1 MFGCDR
7 LAALRAS
14 SSKRRTSSGSD
25 SNCSRRILTATSR
38 PSRTSRAR
46 QTTAI
51 PPAPI
56 GPSISYRPASSRTP
70 SLTRPVNRPPAVG
83 CLFVAQ
89 ARVAQA
95 LQTEP
100 VARAAPDWRDRQAGR
115 TIRRQDEAARSPAV
129 QSSGAWEGHQV
140 TDTLERVKTY
150 QQFIG
155 GEFVDGAWGET
166 LEVENPATGE
176 VVAQTPA
183 SGSED
188 VDRAA
193 NAAASAFET
202 WRETTPQDR
211 SLMLLKIADALESRA
226 EEFGRLESQNA
237 GKPVQAAID
246 EMAVSVDLFR
256 FFAGACRVMEGK
268 AVNEYLAGHTSLIRR
283 DPVGVVASIAPWN
296 YPLYMAAWKLGPA
309 LATGN
314 TCVLKPSARTPL
326 SALRFAELVA
336 DVLPEGVLNV
346 LSGSGGAMGDM
357 LVSHPKVRMVSI
369 TGDTVTGKHIAELAA
384 GTVKRLHLELGG
396 KAPVIVFDDADADL
410 AAEIIKSAGYWNSGQ
425 DCTAACRVIAGPQI
439 YDRFVSALTDQVKTI
454 KWGNPAD
461 ADDLDMG
468 SLIAQAQADKVE
480 GMVNRAIE
488 SKAELVTG
496 GTRPD
501 RPGAYFEPTV
511 IANPDQASEIIQD
524 EVFGPVVTVQ
534 RFSDEEQAIQWA
546 NDVRFGLASS
556 VFTGSIGKAMRTARR
571 LQFGTVWI
579 NEHFTLASETP
590 HGGVKESG
598 YGKDGSK
605 YALEDY
611 TTIKHIT
618 INTGV

>member
-1 MFGCDR
+1 M
-7 LAALRAS
+7 
-14 SSKRRTSSGSD
+14 
-25 SNCSRRILTATSR
+25 
-38 PSRTSRAR
+38 
-46 QTTAI
+46 
-51 PPAPI
+51 
-56 GPSISYRPASSRTP
+56 
-70 SLTRPVNRPPAVG
+70 
-83 CLFVAQ
+83 
-89 ARVAQA
+89 
-95 LQTEP
+95 TE
-100 VARAAPDWRDRQAGR
+100 
-115 TIRRQDEAARSPAV
+115 
-129 QSSGAWEGHQV
+129 
-140 TDTLERVKTY
+140 TLNRVKTY

-155 GEFVDGAWGET
+155 GSWVDSASGET
-166 LEVENPATGE
+166 LDVENPATGE
-176 VVAQTPA
+176 VIAAVPS
-183 SGSED
+183 SGKAD
-188 VDRAA
+188 VDSAVD
-193 NAAASAFET
+193 AAATAFES
-202 WRETTPQDR
+202 WSLTTPQTR
-211 SLMLLKIADALESRA
+211 SLALLKIADILDANADEL
-226 EEFGRLESQNA
+226 GRLESSQT
-237 GKPVQAAID
+237 GKPTGAAID
-246 EMAVSVDLFR
+246 EMAVSSDLFR
-256 FFAGACRVMEGK
+256 FFAGACRVPEGL
-268 AVNEYLAGHTSLIRR
+268 AVTEYLDGHTSMVRR

-314 TCVLKPSARTPL
+314 TVVLKPSARTPL
-326 SALRFAELVA
+326 SALRFAELIA
-336 DVLPEGVLNV
+336 DELPAGVLNV
-346 LSGSGGAMGDM
+346 LAGSGGSMGDL

-369 TGDTVTGKHIAELAA
+369 TGDTSTGKHIAELAA

-396 KAPVIVFDDADADL
+396 KAPVIIFDDADADL

-425 DCTAACRVIAGPQI
+425 DCTAACRVIAGPAI
-439 YDRFVSALTDQVKTI
+439 YDKFVAALTDQVKTI

-488 SKAELVTG
+488 HRAELIVG
-496 GTRPD
+496 GTRPN
-501 RPGAYFEPTV
+501 RPGAYFEPTI
-511 IANPDQASEIIQD
+511 IANPEQSSEIIQD

-534 RFSDEEQAIQWA
+534 RFSDEEQAVQWA

-611 TTIKHIT
+611 TVVKHIT

>member
-1 MFGCDR
+1 
-7 LAALRAS
+7 
-14 SSKRRTSSGSD
+14 
-25 SNCSRRILTATSR
+25 
-38 PSRTSRAR
+38 
-46 QTTAI
+46 
-51 PPAPI
+51 
-56 GPSISYRPASSRTP
+56 
-70 SLTRPVNRPPAVG
+70 V
-83 CLFVAQ
+83 
-89 ARVAQA
+89 
-95 LQTEP
+95 TE
-100 VARAAPDWRDRQAGR
+100 
-115 TIRRQDEAARSPAV
+115 
-129 QSSGAWEGHQV
+129 
-140 TDTLERVKTY
+140 TLDRVKTY

-155 GEFVDGAWGET
+155 GQWVDSASGQTIA
-166 LEVENPATGE
+166 VENPADGT
-176 VVAQTPA
+176 VVAHVPA
-183 SGSED
+183 SGQAD
-188 VDRAA
+188 VDRAVD
-193 NAAASAFET
+193 AAEAAFET
-202 WRETTPQDR
+202 WGLTTPQTR
-211 SLMLLKIADALESRA
+211 SLALLKIADIVDEHADEL
-226 EEFGRLESQNA
+226 GRLESSQT
-237 GKPVQAAID
+237 GKPVGAAID
-246 EMAVSVDLFR
+246 EMTTSSDLFR
-256 FFAGACRVMEGK
+256 FFAGACRVPEGL
-268 AVNEYLAGHTSLIRR
+268 AVTEYLDGHTSMVRR

-314 TCVLKPSARTPL
+314 TVVLKPSARTPL

-336 DVLPEGVLNV
+336 DELPAGVLNV

-369 TGDTVTGKHIAELAA
+369 TGKHIAELAA

-396 KAPVIVFDDADADL
+396 KAPVIVFDDADIEL
-410 AAEIIKSAGYWNSGQ
+410 AAETLKSASYWNAGQ
-425 DCTAACRVIAGPQI
+425 DCTAACRVIAGPAV
-439 YDRFVSALTDQVKTI
+439 YDNFVAALTDQVRSI

-480 GMVNRAIE
+480 GMVNRALE
-488 SKAELVTG
+488 AKAELVVG

-501 RPGAYFEPTV
+501 RPGAYYEPTI
-511 IANPDQASEIIQD
+511 IANPDQSSEIVQD

-534 RFSDEEQAIQWA
+534 RFSDEEEAIRWA
-546 NDVRFGLASS
+546 NDVKFGLSSS

-598 YGKDGSK
+598 WGKDGSK

-611 TTIKHIT
+611 TVIKHIT

>member
-1 MFGCDR
+1 
-7 LAALRAS
+7 
-14 SSKRRTSSGSD
+14 
-25 SNCSRRILTATSR
+25 
-38 PSRTSRAR
+38 
-46 QTTAI
+46 
-51 PPAPI
+51 
-56 GPSISYRPASSRTP
+56 
-70 SLTRPVNRPPAVG
+70 V
-83 CLFVAQ
+83 
-89 ARVAQA
+89 
-95 LQTEP
+95 TE
-100 VARAAPDWRDRQAGR
+100 
-115 TIRRQDEAARSPAV
+115 
-129 QSSGAWEGHQV
+129 
-140 TDTLERVKTY
+140 TLNRVKTY
-150 QQFIG
+150 QQLIG
-155 GEFVDGAWGET
+155 GSWVDAASGET
-166 LEVENPATGE
+166 IDVENPATGE
-176 VVAQTPA
+176 VIAAVPS
-183 SGSED
+183 SGKAD
-188 VDRAA
+188 VDRAVD
-193 NAAASAFET
+193 AAASAFES
-202 WRETTPQDR
+202 WSLTTPQTR
-211 SLMLLKIADALESRA
+211 SLALLKIADILDANADEL
-226 EEFGRLESQNA
+226 GRLESSQT
-237 GKPVQAAID
+237 GKPTGAAID
-246 EMAVSVDLFR
+246 EMSVSSDLFR
-256 FFAGACRVMEGK
+256 FFAGACRVMEGL
-268 AVNEYLAGHTSLIRR
+268 AVTEYLDGHTSMVRR

-314 TCVLKPSARTPL
+314 TVVLKPSARTPL
-326 SALRFAELVA
+326 SALRFAELVQEE
-336 DVLPEGVLNV
+336 LPAGVLNV
-346 LSGSGGAMGDM
+346 LSGSGGAMGDL
-357 LVSHPKVRMVSI
+357 LVGHPKVRMVSI

-396 KAPVIVFDDADADL
+396 KAPVIVFDDADAEL

-439 YDRFVSALTDQVKTI
+439 FDTFVAALTDQVKSI

-480 GMVNRAIE
+480 GMVNRALE
-488 SKAELVTG
+488 GKAELVTG
-496 GTRPD
+496 GTRPN

-511 IANPDQASEIIQD
+511 IANPAQDSEIVQD

-534 RFSDEEQAIQWA
+534 RFSDEEQAVQWA

-611 TTIKHIT
+611 TVVKHIT